1 MTLHIRTALLIAA
14 GFLSAA
20 TLTIGAKAET
30 ADKIISAEDLQQDF
44 EALYEG
50 LKSAHYDLYVHRPQA
65 EYDALFKQTL
75 ADLNKPLSLF
85 EAQIAFQKF
94 LAYGNVAH
102 ARIDLPS
109 EPFERFRD
117 NGGRV
122 FPIYPRI
129 VDGRFYIGELHAEGT
144 GLQPGDEI
152 IAINGAP
159 ARAWLART
167 AQYISADTDYIA
179 HSLLEFRFPF
189 LVWLEAGE
197 LSEFQLE
204 VRADGNKTRTVRVN
218 AITQAAQKAA
228 AAKKTPGFIFDGNAR
243 EAVMLEDGVAYLK
256 PGPFYNV
263 ENPQAMWDNAVFA
276 EFIDSAFE
284 RFIAEGAT
292 RLLIDL
298 RENPGGDNS
307 FSDLM
312 VGWIADRPFTFISE
326 FRVKSSPEAEAANR
340 MRLESVSGA
349 AAGASA
355 MFAKEYANTPYGETF
370 TIDLPHTEPRDGD
383 RYEGEVYVLINRHS
397 YSNAVNVAALIQD
410 YDFGVILG
418 EETSDFAT
426 TYGAMESFQLPRTG
440 ITVGFP
446 KARLIRPSGDEKAGG
461 VRPDIAIA
469 SPIAPVDNDVVLN
482 AALDIVRNGRKK

>member
-1 MTLHIRTALLIAA
+1 MNAKIKAALFSIATAIC
-14 GFLSAA
+14 AA
-20 TLTIGAKAET
+20 TAQET
-30 ADKIISAEDLQQDF
+30 ADDKITVDDLRHDF
-44 EALYEG
+44 KALYAG

-75 ADLNKPLSLF
+75 ESLNKPLSLF

-94 LAYGNVAH
+94 VAYGNVAH

-109 EPFERFRD
+109 EPFDRFRD

-129 VDGRFYIGELHAEGT
+129 ANSRFYIGELHAEGT

-152 IAINGAP
+152 TAINGEP
-159 ARAWLART
+159 ARAWMART

-189 LVWLEAGE
+189 LLWLEIGE
-197 LSEFQLE
+197 LSEFRLE
-204 VRADGNKTRTVRVN
+204 IRTGEEKTRSVRVN
-218 AITQAAQKAA
+218 AITQTEQKAA
-228 AAKKTPGFIFDGNAR
+228 AAKKTPGFIFDGAVR
-243 EAVMLEDGVAYLK
+243 EAIMLESGVAYLK
-256 PGPFYNV
+256 PGPFYNA
-263 ENPQAMWDNAVFA
+263 ENPQAMWDNAAFS
-276 EFIDSAFE
+276 EFINNAFE
-284 RFIAEGAT
+284 RFLAQGAT
-292 RLLIDL
+292 KLLIDL

-312 VGWIADRPFTFISE
+312 VAWIADRPFKFISE

-340 MRLESVSGA
+340 IRLESVSGA

-355 MFAKEYANTPYGETF
+355 MFAKEYANTPYGDTF
-370 TIDLPHTEPRDGD
+370 TIDLPYAEPRDGD
-383 RYEGEVYVLINRHS
+383 RYEGDVYVLINRHS
-397 YSNAVNVAALIQD
+397 YSNAVNVAALLQD
-410 YDFGVILG
+410 YGFGVIVG

-440 ITVGFP
+440 IVVGFP
-446 KARLIRPSGDEKAGG
+446 KAHLIRPSGDEKASG
-461 VRPDIAIA
+461 VLPDIAIA
-469 SPIAPVDNDVVLN
+469 SPIAPVDRDVVLEE
-482 AALDIVRNGRKK
+482 ALEIVRSGHTK